1 MKLPTKPRA
10 REIDTRKYVFTIYGS
25 PKAGKTTF
33 ASHFPDAIFI
43 ATEAGTKFVE
53 VNQITD
59 DDGEPTV
66 INSWKQFKEAVK
78 MLITTPHDFKTVV
91 IDTVDNASDLCTR
104 HVNAENGWAHESA
117 GEYGKGSAL
126 IKREFK
132 TVIDAL
138 LASGLGV
145 VFITHEKQGEKED
158 RGVKRQF
165 TDVSLGNSFKNYITG
180 ASDFILYCY
189 RNSKGERLMLTKA
202 TDNVNAGDRS
212 GKLPAVMPLDYQL
225 MIEALRAATE
235 PTKE

>member
-10 REIDTRKYVFTIYGS
+10 REIDTRKYVFTVYGS

-104 HVNAENGWAHESA
+104 HVNAENGWKHESE
-117 GEYGKGSAL
+117 GSYGLGSAL
-126 IKREFK
+126 VKREFK
-132 TVIDAL
+132 QVIDAL
-138 LASGLGV
+138 LSSGMGV
-145 VFITHEKQGEKED
+145 VFVSHEKQTEKED
-158 RGVKRQF
+158 RGVKRPF
-165 TDVSLGNSFKNYITG
+165 TDLSLGNAFRGYITG
-180 ASDFILYCY
+180 ASDFILYAY
-189 RNSKGERLMLTKA
+189 RTSDGKRMMRTKA
-202 TDNVNAGDRS
+202 NDNINAGDRS
-212 GKLPAVMPLDYQL
+212 GRLPEVMPLNFEL
-225 MIEALRAATE
+225 MIKCLQES
-235 PTKE
+235 KEKIE